1 MGLKQNLPF
10 HNPVLQS
17 LFENISKC
25 GIFVRDIIARRCAQR
40 SEKIS
45 HSSSAFSQVLLCSLL
60 PCLARCNSST
70 QVKELELSLHVGGSI
85 IPDPKYRYKL
95 KSWSKGQNTKA
106 TGQDKLSNK

>member
-25 GIFVRDIIARRCAQR
+25 GIFVRDIIARACAQR

-45 HSSSAFSQVLLCSLL
+45 HSSSAFSKVLLCNLL
-60 PCLARCNSST
+60 PCLARYNSLT
-70 QVKELELSLHVGGSI
+70 QVNELELSLHVGGSI
-85 IPDPKYRYKL
+85 IPDQK
-95 KSWSKGQNTKA
+95 
-106 TGQDKLSNK
+106 